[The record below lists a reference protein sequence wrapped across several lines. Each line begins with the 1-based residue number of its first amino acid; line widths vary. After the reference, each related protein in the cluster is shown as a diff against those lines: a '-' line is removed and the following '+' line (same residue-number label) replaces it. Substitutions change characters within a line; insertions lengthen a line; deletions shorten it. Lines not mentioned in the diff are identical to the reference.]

1 MDQMG
6 DAGSSRSNAERNRA
20 QAAGLIFVMAAVILV
35 VPAASAYGEWQHA
48 LRYGWPGPYT
58 MDIAELNAGE
68 TIWKAEAWGV
78 VSLLVLAGA
87 SIGAG
92 FAAKAAGQR
101 AWLVVLGGLV
111 ITVIALLVVAVLLTP
126 PLASSG

>member
-1 MDQMG
+1 MG
-6 DAGSSRSNAERNRA
+6 DAGGSRSNAERNRA
-20 QAAGLIFVMAAVILV
+20 QAAALIFVAAAVILV

-48 LRYGWPGPYT
+48 LRYGWPGPYL
-58 MDIAELNAGE
+58 DSIAEANADE

-78 VSLLVLAGA
+78 LTLVILTGA
-87 SIGAG
+87 SIGG
-92 FAAKAAGQR
+92 VFAARAAGQR
-101 AWLVVLGGLV
+101 GWLVALVGLV